1 MMLHNLGFN
10 CIIEPHKAKTKVLGA
25 QNIGF
30 LHTALPS
37 MDEHWMF
44 HTALPSMDELWMFH
58 TCVAYI
64 GRTPLIDF
72 AFAPVFHRLCTA
84 FAPTFAYRGV
94 QKTHHLGNKSIKNL
108 F

>member
-1 MMLHNLGFN
+1 MLHNLGFN

-30 LHTALPS
+30 L
-37 MDEHWMF
+37 